1 MSISHTRLIRAAG
14 IAAAA
19 AGLIFIGVQINHPPL
34 DVSTITTTEVTV
46 RSTAK
51 LVMAALALAGITGMY
66 LFQVRQVGVLGLVGY
81 LLLVAFYL
89 VLMPIEF
96 TAAYVLPSL
105 ADTDPRYVNDVLAV
119 AEGGTATGDIGLLQ
133 IAFYL
138 AGGLYVA
145 GGMVFGIALLRAR
158 VLSRWPAALLVVGTA
173 ATLALSVLP
182 ESYNRPFAIPTGVAL
197 VGLGI
202 SLWREQARSSA
213 ESASRPAGARLESVG
228 VE

>member
-1 MSISHTRLIRAAG
+1 MSISHTKLSQAAG

-34 DVSTITTTEVTV
+34 DVSTITTTEVTL

-51 LVMAALALAGITGMY
+51 LVMAALAVAGITGMY
-66 LFQVRQVGVLGLVGY
+66 LRQVRQLGVLGLAGY
-81 LLLVAFYL
+81 LFLVAFYL
-89 VLMPIEF
+89 VLLPIEF

-105 ADTDPRYVNDVLAV
+105 AETDPHYVNDVLSV
-119 AEGGTATGDIGLLQ
+119 AAGGTANGDIGLLQ

-138 AGGLYVA
+138 AGGLYAA
-145 GGMVFGIALLRAR
+145 GGVVFGIALFRAR
-158 VLSRWPAALLVVGTA
+158 VLSRWAAALLVVATA
-173 ATLALSVLP
+173 STLALSVLP
-182 ESYNRPFAIPTGVAL
+182 DAFNRPFAIPTGIAL

-202 SLWREQARSSA
+202 SLWREQTRSSS
-213 ESASRPAGARLESVG
+213 EHGPGLAGARLESVG

>member
-1 MSISHTRLIRAAG
+1 MSISPTRLTQAAG

-19 AGLIFIGVQINHPPL
+19 AGLIYIGVQINHPPL
-34 DVSTITTTEVTV
+34 DVSTVATTEVTV

-51 LVMAALALAGITGMY
+51 VVMAALALAGITGMY
-66 LFQVRQVGVLGLVGY
+66 LSQFRKVGVLGLVGY

-89 VLMPIEF
+89 VLVPIEF

-105 ADTDPRYVNDVLAV
+105 TETDPRYVNDVLAV
-119 AEGGTATGDIGLLQ
+119 AAGGTATGDIGLLQ
-133 IAFYL
+133 IAYYL

-145 GGMVFGIALLRAR
+145 GGMIFGSALLRAH
-158 VLSRWPAALLVVGTA
+158 VLARWPAALLVAGTA
-173 ATLALSVLP
+173 ATLALSALP
-182 ESYNRPFAIPTGVAL
+182 ESYNRPFAIPTGIAL

-202 SLWREQARSSA
+202 SLWREQARSS
-213 ESASRPAGARLESVG
+213 SKSGSRRVDARRASVG